1 MTPPLTSTRT
11 VDLVVTKMAV
21 IGYPGGRA
29 TLLETG
35 PRVSVE
41 QVVAAIEAKL
51 VLPEKIPP
59 MQI

>member
-1 MTPPLTSTRT
+1 LTA
-11 VDLVVTKMAV
+11 DLVATEMTV
-21 IGYPGGRA
+21 IGCPGGRA

-35 PRVSVE
+35 PRVSVG
-41 QVVAAIEAKL
+41 QVVAATEAKL